1 MSRKSQVVIC
11 GAGIAGISAAYHLSK
26 VGFRDILIVDPRPP
40 LSLTSNMS
48 TEGYRNWWPDPALLS
63 LMNRSI
69 DLLEQLAAE
78 SGNVFRMNRRGY
90 LYVTGNDEGVHAF
103 AARAAHVADLG
114 AGPLR
119 IHTGSDAG
127 YSSTP
132 EDPHASGADLLLDP
146 DLIQKH
152 FPCLTTRAIA
162 ALHVRRAGWLSAQQ
176 LGMYLLEQARERGVR
191 LEAAQVESIAQ
202 SGGRVRSVR
211 LSSGEHVDCE
221 LFVDAAGP
229 FVKQVGRMLD
239 LDIPVRTELHLKV
252 SFNDHLG
259 IIPRDAPLMIWE
271 DEQLL
276 PWDADEGLAL
286 EDDLETRWLTERF
299 PAGVHARAE
308 GSDANQTVLMLW
320 DYAAK
325 FMEPVFPPPLDN
337 VYPEVVLRGLSTM
350 LPGLTRYFGR
360 APRPYIDGGYYVK
373 TAENRL
379 LCGPLPVEGAYVIG
393 ALSGYGIMSCCAAGE
408 LLAAHMSN
416 SQLPLYARAF
426 RIDRYD
432 DPAYMQ
438 ALSEVDN
445 SGQL

>member
-1 MSRKSQVVIC
+1 MAQAGEVSRTSEVVIC

-48 TEGYRNWWPDPALLS
+48 TEGYRNWWPDPVLLS

-69 DLLEQLAAE
+69 GLLEQLAAE
-78 SGNVFRMNRRGY
+78 SGNVLRMNRRGY
-90 LYVTGNDEGVHAF
+90 LYVTGIGEGVHAF
-103 AARAAHVADLG
+103 AARAAHIADLG

-119 IHTGSDAG
+119 IHVGSDAD

-152 FPCLTTRAIA
+152 FPCLTTSAIA

-211 LSSGEHVDCE
+211 LSSGDHVDCE

-229 FVKQVGRMLD
+229 FLRRVGRMLD
-239 LDIPVRTELHLKV
+239 LDVPVRTELHLKV

-259 IIPRDAPLMIWE
+259 ILPRDAPLMIWE

-276 PWDADEGLAL
+276 PWDAEERLAL
-286 EDDLETRWLTERF
+286 EDDPESRWLTQRF
-299 PAGVHARAE
+299 SAGVHARVE
-308 GSDANQTVLMLW
+308 GS
-320 DYAAK
+320 
-325 FMEPVFPPPLDN
+325 
-337 VYPEVVLRGLSTM
+337 
-350 LPGLTRYFGR
+350 
-360 APRPYIDGGYYVK
+360 
-373 TAENRL
+373 
-379 LCGPLPVEGAYVIG
+379 
-393 ALSGYGIMSCCAAGE
+393 
-408 LLAAHMSN
+408 
-416 SQLPLYARAF
+416 
-426 RIDRYD
+426 
-432 DPAYMQ
+432 
-438 ALSEVDN
+438 
-445 SGQL
+445 